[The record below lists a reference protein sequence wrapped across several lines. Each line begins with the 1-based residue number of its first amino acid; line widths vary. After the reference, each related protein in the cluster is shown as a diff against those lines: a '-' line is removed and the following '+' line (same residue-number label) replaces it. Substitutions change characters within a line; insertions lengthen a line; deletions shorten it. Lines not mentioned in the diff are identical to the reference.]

1 MTTPTLHASPELVAE
16 AWLKTVLGDIVAT
29 TLPKP
34 GRDGTLSWADT
45 GFVTLVIAGGSPN
58 IYVPLRDPVIGV
70 SCWAVNP
77 GSQKPPWRDASN
89 LAETIVAA
97 CQDHPSIP
105 KQALSLP
112 SGYPDVQIKSAY
124 VTGDP
129 RRIPDDA
136 SSYAR
141 YDIPGLV
148 IAWTEVPS

>member
-1 MTTPTLHASPELVAE
+1 MTTPTLRATPELVAT
-16 AWLKTVLGDIVAT
+16 AWLASVLGDIVAT

-34 GRDGTLSWADT
+34 RADGTLSWADT
-45 GFVTLVIAGGSPN
+45 GFVTLVTAGGSPN
-58 IYVPLRDPVIGV
+58 IYVPLRDPVTGV

-77 GSQKPPWRDASN
+77 GSQKPPWGKAAN
-89 LAETIVAA
+89 LAETVAAA
-97 CQDHPSIP
+97 CQDHPNIP
-105 KQALSLP
+105 KRALSLP
-112 SGYPDVQIKSAY
+112 GGYPDVQVKSAY
-124 VTGDP
+124 VTGEH

>member
-1 MTTPTLHASPELVAE
+1 MTTPVLRATPELVAT
-16 AWLKTVLGDIVAT
+16 AWLATVVGDIVAT

-34 GRDGTLSWADT
+34 GSDGALGWAAT
-45 GFVTLVIAGGSPN
+45 GFVTLVGVGGTPN
-58 IYVPLRDPVIGV
+58 MYVPLRDPAMGV

-77 GSQKPPWRDASN
+77 GSQKPPWGKAAN

-97 CQDHPSIP
+97 TLDHPNVP
-105 KQALSLP
+105 RTALALP
-112 SGYPDVQIKSAY
+112 GGYPSVQVKSAY

-129 RRIPDDA
+129 RRITDDS